1 MPDTSSAATSGAAA
15 TSGRNQL
22 AASQAGAPFLAVA
35 DLSKTFETR
44 RRNEISRLHVLD
56 EITFSAADG
65 EFVAILG
72 PSGCGKSTIL
82 NAVAGLT
89 SYDGEIVIGGTRV
102 DGPGPDR
109 AMVFQH
115 ASLLPWRSCLQNVM
129 FGMKCHGQLD
139 SAQMNLV
146 ARQVLERLGLSEFID
161 HYPSQLSGGMQQRVN
176 IARALAVD
184 PQLILMD
191 EPFGALDAL
200 TREQLQDQLA
210 TLMHR
215 EQRATLF
222 VTHDIGEAAYLADK
236 ILVMAARPGR
246 VVDEVAVPLARPRV
260 RAMTESTAFDQTVR
274 HLRDLLRPDA
284 TSTAQ
289 DSFEKER

>member
-1 MPDTSSAATSGAAA
+1 MSNLSGAAPA
-15 TSGRNQL
+15 TGPSRLGRTSGE
-22 AASQAGAPFLAVA
+22 PFLAVNEV
-35 DLSKTFETR
+35 SKTFEAR
-44 RRNEISRLHVLD
+44 RRDEVSRLHVLD
-56 EITFSAADG
+56 RITFSAAEG

-89 SYDGEIVIGGTRV
+89 AYDGEIAIAGARV
-102 DGPGPDR
+102 DGPGLDR

-115 ASLLPWRSCLQNVM
+115 ASLLPWRNCLQNVM
-129 FGMKCHGQLD
+129 FGMQCHRQVD
-139 SAQMNLV
+139 SAQMKAAAL
-146 ARQVLERLGLSEFID
+146 QVLERLGLGDFVE
-161 HYPSQLSGGMQQRVN
+161 HYPGQLSGGMQQRVN

-246 VVDEVAVPLARPRV
+246 VVEEVVVPLARPRN
-260 RAMTESTAFDQTVR
+260 RAMTETAAFDKTVR
-274 HLRDLLRPDA
+274 HLRGLLRPGG
-284 TSTAQ
+284 
-289 DSFEKER
+289 ERTEQLLQEGQVM